1 MVWGLRGV
9 RLQGQRPP
17 SLPPCSLIWGDLL
30 GERRRSHRSPLAL
43 PPTGIPPSRGHLRG
57 SCFYLWPTQDRFRFC
72 WATGQALLKKK
83 NTNTQLESRPGKGP
97 CKGAPEPRTST
108 SC

>member
-30 GERRRSHRSPLAL
+30 GETRRSHRSPLAL